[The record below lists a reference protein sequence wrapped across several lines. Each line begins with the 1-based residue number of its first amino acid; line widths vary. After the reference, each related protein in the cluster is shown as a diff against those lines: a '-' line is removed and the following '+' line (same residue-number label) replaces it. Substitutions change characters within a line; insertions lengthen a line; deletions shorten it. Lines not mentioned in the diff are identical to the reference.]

1 MFTLWLIAAT
11 HWMLLHGV
19 ENQSYWVNME
29 QVTTLRRPNPRD
41 LEKGFVKGVQ
51 CIVTMNDGKFVS
63 VTETCEVVYQLIA
76 TGK

>member
-1 MFTLWLIAAT
+1 
-11 HWMLLHGV
+11 
-19 ENQSYWVNME
+19 ME
-29 QVTTLRRPNPRD
+29 QVTTLRRPNLRD